1 MKKKLFDG
9 AGALGIDLTEQGAEK
24 LLLYLDELLK
34 WNQQINLTSISD
46 REQAV
51 EKHLLDSLALIKVT
65 EGGEKILDIGSGA
78 GLPGI
83 ILALARPEL
92 TVFSVESVGKKH
104 NFQKNIKRKLK
115 IDNLIVY
122 RTRIED
128 LGLSDVPYN
137 SFDLVTARAFASLDL
152 LLGVAE
158 PWLKESGVLVAMKG
172 PEGQEELQ
180 KIADVIKN
188 KQMKSKSFAY
198 RLPYSGAERLLI
210 SLKKITVD

>member
-9 AGALGIDLTEQGAEK
+9 ARALGIDLSEQGAEK
-24 LLLYLDELLK
+24 LLFYLDELLK

-65 EGGEKILDIGSGA
+65 KGEEKILDIGSGA

-83 ILALARPEL
+83 ILALTRPEL
-92 TVFSVESVGKKH
+92 TVFSVESIGKKY

-122 RTRIED
+122 RSRIENLEL
-128 LGLSDVPYN
+128 LGVPYS

-158 PWLKESGVLVAMKG
+158 PWLKENGVLVAMKG

-180 KIADVIKN
+180 KIAEVLKN
-188 KQMKSKSFAY
+188 KQIESKSFAY

-210 SLKKITVD
+210 SLKK